1 MQFFS
6 SFPNTKCLCSIS
18 GRVEVPW
25 SSGLRRLAGD
35 ARIGRSIPITAF
47 MPLRKALYLHCSFI
61 VHQINENVTGIW
73 IPTYARVKKIWP
85 FLLFL
90 SVYNLHPYLLLFS
103 LSRPPSPSNW
113 NVLQMLLSFTLPHS
127 IFCLSS
133 SISFS
138 HFIVQPFFYLAILF
152 LLL

>member
-61 VHQINENVTGIW
+61 VHQINENVTVIL
-73 IPTYARVKKIWP
+73 IPTYARVKKYG
-85 FLLFL
+85 LF
-90 SVYNLHPYLLLFS
+90 YC
-103 LSRPPSPSNW
+103 
-113 NVLQMLLSFTLPHS
+113 
-127 IFCLSS
+127 FCLSTTFTRIFYSFLCQGPPLPPIGMYFKCYSLSLSLTPS
-133 SISFS
+133 SVSPPLY
-138 HFIVQPFFYLAILF
+138 PFPTI
-152 LLL
+152 